1 MNKQIL
7 SAFLV
12 VLLLFPPLESAYAQ
26 DSTENPVYIIQ
37 SGDTLNIIAQRFGI
51 SVDELISSNQLDN
64 PNYLTAGTELIIPG
78 LQGVS
83 GILTTESIPFGI
95 NLKSISS
102 QNQVPLPIL
111 IKLNHLTSPKEVF
124 AGSNLIFP
132 QNDQNR
138 LSGSNSLSTG
148 QSIFEVAIL
157 RNENPWVLQSQNQLS
172 GSWDSNPGEPVYHSQ
187 SDSEVQENPGN
198 LFTKAVISPLPMA
211 QGSTV
216 TISIPSSESLEIHGS
231 LAGHPLSFFKSADNN
246 IYYAMQGIYALAEPG
261 LTTINI
267 LVKKANGEVLAFEQM
282 VPITLGGYGQEALVV
297 DPITLDPAVTKPE
310 EDQIIALVSPV
321 TPEKYWTGGFIPPVD
336 QLSVEDTCIKSW
348 FGTRRSYNEG
358 PYSAFHTGLDY
369 GICVAN
375 FNVYAPAAGKVVF
388 AGPLTVRGN
397 ATYIDHGQGIY
408 SGFFHQ
414 ESIQVSVG
422 EMVQPGQLV
431 GQIGATGRVTGP
443 HLHWEVWV
451 NGVQVN
457 PVDWLDNIYPL
468 DLSK

>member
-1 MNKQIL
+1 MNKRIITSL
-7 SAFLV
+7 IMVCLIFI
-12 VLLLFPPLESAYAQ
+12 PLNSVYAQ
-26 DSTENPVYIIQ
+26 DSKENPVYIIQ

-51 SVDELISSNQLDN
+51 SVDELIAVNQLEN

-78 LQGVS
+78 LEGVS
-83 GILTTESIPFGI
+83 GVLTTESIPFGI

-102 QNQVPLPIL
+102 QNQVPLPII
-111 IKLNHLTSPKEVF
+111 IKLNHLTSPQEVY

-132 QNDQNR
+132 QNEQNR
-138 LSGSNSLSTG
+138 LSGSNSLSSG
-148 QSIFEVAIL
+148 QSMFEAAIL
-157 RNENPWVLQSQNQLS
+157 HNENPWVLQSQNQVS
-172 GSWDSNPGEPVYHSQ
+172 ASWDSNPGEPVYYLQ
-187 SDSEVQENPGN
+187 LDPNVQENPGN
-198 LFTKAVISPLPMA
+198 LFSNALISPLPMV
-211 QGSTV
+211 QGSTI
-216 TISIPSSESLEIHGS
+216 TITIPSSESLEINGS
-231 LAGHPLSFFKSADNN
+231 LSGHTLSFFKSSDHT
-246 IYYAMQGIYALAEPG
+246 YSAMQGIHALAEPG
-261 LTTINI
+261 LTTIDL

-282 VPITLGGYGQEALVV
+282 LPIIAGGYGQESLVV
-297 DPITLDPAVTKPE
+297 DSVTIDPAVTKPE
-310 EDQIIALVSPV
+310 DDQVKALVTPV

-348 FGTRRSYNEG
+348 FGTRRSYNG
-358 PYSAFHTGLDY
+358 SPYNAFHTGLDY
-369 GICVAN
+369 GICVPN

-422 EMVQPGQLV
+422 DMVQPGQLI

-451 NGVQVN
+451 NGVQVD
-457 PVDWLDNIYPL
+457 PIDWLNNIYPL
-468 DLSK
+468 FLSN